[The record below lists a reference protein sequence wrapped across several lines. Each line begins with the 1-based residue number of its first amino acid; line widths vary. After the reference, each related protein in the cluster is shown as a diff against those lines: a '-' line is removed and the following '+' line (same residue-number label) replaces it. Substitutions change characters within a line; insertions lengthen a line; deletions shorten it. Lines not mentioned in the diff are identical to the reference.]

1 MKLKNRLPF
10 ILFHTN
16 DWLTITRGL
25 SMVTKGFLIELI
37 CLTWSRECEWITLN
51 EAKEIALRGGV
62 TIKQFV
68 KITRQLAEYI
78 NNNNEFEIKILK
90 EMMNDAIDISEKRS
104 QAALKRWG
112 KTEETDMH

>member
-16 DWLTITRGL
+16 DWLTLTRGF
-25 SMVTKGFLIELI
+25 SMITKGFLIELI
-37 CLTWSRECEWITLN
+37 CFTWSRECKWITLK

-68 KITRQLAEYI
+68 KITGQLAGYI

-104 QAALKRWG
+104 QAAFKRWG
-112 KTEETDMH
+112 KTEETEMH

>member
-16 DWLTITRGL
+16 DWLTITRGF
-25 SMVTKGFLIELI
+25 SMITKGFLIDLI
-37 CLTWSRECEWITLN
+37 CFTWSRECKWISVH

-68 KITRQLAEYI
+68 KIIKQLAEYI
-78 NNNNEFEIKILK
+78 NEKDQFEFEILE
-90 EMMNDAIDISEKRS
+90 EMMNDAINISKERS
-104 QAALKRWG
+104 KAAHKRWE
-112 KTEETDMH
+112 KNIESEVH

>member
-16 DWLTITRGL
+16 DWLTLTRGF
-25 SMVTKGFLIELI
+25 SMVTKGFLIDLI
-37 CLTWSRECEWITLN
+37 CFTWSRECKWISVF

-68 KITRQLAEYI
+68 KIIKQLAEYI
-78 NNNNEFEIKILK
+78 NKNNEFEFEILE
-90 EMMNDAIDISEKRS
+90 EMMNDAKNLSGKRS
-104 QAALKRWG
+104 QAAHKRWD
-112 KTEETDMH
+112 KTEETEMH

>member
-16 DWLTITRGL
+16 DWLTLTRGF
-25 SMVTKGFLIELI
+25 SMVTKGFLIDLI
-37 CLTWSRECEWITLN
+37 CFTWSRECKWISVH

-68 KITRQLAEYI
+68 KIIRQLAEYI
-78 NNNNEFEIKILK
+78 NQNNEFEFEILE
-90 EMMNDAIDISEKRS
+90 EMMNDAKNLSGKRS
-104 QAALKRWG
+104 QAAHKRWD
-112 KTEETDMH
+112 KTEETGMH